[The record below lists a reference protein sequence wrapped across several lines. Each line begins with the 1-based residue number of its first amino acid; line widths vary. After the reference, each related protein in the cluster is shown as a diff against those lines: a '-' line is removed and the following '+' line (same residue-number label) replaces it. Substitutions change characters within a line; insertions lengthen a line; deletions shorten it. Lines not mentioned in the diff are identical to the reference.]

1 MLHPVFPLVVWLFA
15 DKAVELMRVSTR
27 SSDEP
32 STMFS
37 GEHLPLSTY
46 LTFIVFTSL
55 LLIYCYLCC
64 DALVSV
70 PVIYRATLY
79 CLGHILL
86 PVVWYIVG
94 LARRSRLLTCC
105 CVSSSAT

>member
-1 MLHPVFPLVVWLFA
+1 
-15 DKAVELMRVSTR
+15 
-27 SSDEP
+27 
-32 STMFS
+32 MFS

-70 PVIYRATLY
+70 PVKSPTALY

-86 PVVWYIVG
+86 PVVWWIVG
-94 LARRSRLLTCC
+94 PARRSRLLKCFACRQVPQLLEKCRMLNVGDDHGFTFR
-105 CVSSSAT
+105 SL

>member
-1 MLHPVFPLVVWLFA
+1 MHHARSSAVVLNGASGVILVIWFFA

-27 SSDEP
+27 SSNEP
-32 STMFS
+32 SAMFS

-46 LTFIVFTSL
+46 LTFIVFISL

-64 DALVSV
+64 DALVFV
-70 PVIYRATLY
+70 PEISLAALY

-86 PVVWYIVG
+86 PVDW
-94 LARRSRLLTCC
+94 
-105 CVSSSAT
+105 

>member
-1 MLHPVFPLVVWLFA
+1 
-15 DKAVELMRVSTR
+15 MRVSAR
-27 SSDEP
+27 SSVEP

-37 GEHLPLSTY
+37 GEHPPPFSTY

-70 PVIYRATLY
+70 PVISLAALY

-86 PVVWYIVG
+86 PVVW
-94 LARRSRLLTCC
+94 
-105 CVSSSAT
+105 